1 MSVNDSVVDR
11 YIAIWNE
18 TDPEKRRDLV
28 EWAFTEDAVY
38 TDPILLGAGHANLDQ
53 MFGVAQAQLPGAQ
66 VALVSEPDAHHEWVR
81 FSWAMTMPGERESL
95 IEGTDLARI
104 GDDGRFV
111 QMIGFLDKVPA
122 ALMS

>member
-1 MSVNDSVVDR
+1 MSVNDSVIER

-66 VALVSEPDAHHEWVR
+66 VSLASEPDAHHEWVR
-81 FSWAMTMPGERESL
+81 FSWALTMPGDSESL

-111 QMIGFLDKVPA
+111 QMIGFLDKVPVG
-122 ALMS
+122 LVS